1 MSVTEKHVYNV
12 EGFGHWLAKD
22 AQQARRAALIGV
34 TAKRL
39 TGGEIIALPPG
50 SINDAETTLAKAGQP
65 DLPFEQ
71 HDPAPAISQ
80 AEAEAE

>member
-22 AQQARRAALIGV
+22 AAQARRAALLNV

-50 SINDAETTLAKAGQP
+50 SINDAETTLAGAG
-65 DLPFEQ
+65 DALRAYNGETVTFVVADSE
-71 HDPAPAISQ
+71 
-80 AEAEAE
+80 

>member
-1 MSVTEKHVYNV
+1 MSVTEKHVYIV

-22 AQQARRAALIGV
+22 AQQARRAALVGV

-50 SINDAETTLAKAGQP
+50 SISDAETALAKAEQP
-65 DLPFEQ
+65 DLPLAAASE
-71 HDPAPAISQ
+71 
-80 AEAEAE
+80 

>member
-22 AQQARRAALIGV
+22 AQQARRAALVGV
-34 TAKRL
+34 TVKRL

-50 SINDAETTLAKAGQP
+50 SINDAEAVLARADQP
-65 DLPFEQ
+65 DLPLT
-71 HDPAPAISQ
+71 PAS
-80 AEAEAE
+80 E

>member
-22 AQQARRAALIGV
+22 AQQARRAALVGV

-50 SINDAETTLAKAGQP
+50 SISDAEATLARAGQP
-65 DLPFEQ
+65 DLPLT
-71 HDPAPAISQ
+71 PAS
-80 AEAEAE
+80 E

>member
-22 AQQARRAALIGV
+22 AQQARRAALVGV

-39 TGGEIIALPPG
+39 TGGEIIALLPG
-50 SINDAETTLAKAGQP
+50 SINDAEAVLAKSDQP
-65 DLPFEQ
+65 DLPLP
-71 HDPAPAISQ
+71 PAS
-80 AEAEAE
+80 E